1 MSSPA
6 SPRGFTLIETVVA
19 TSLLVTALAGLAQLF
34 MLSAQLTRQAS
45 ASGVALLAAQEKLES
60 LRGLA
65 FSYDEGG
72 APITAPNLE
81 PSASS
86 SLDADREPHVEWL
99 DASGQ
104 PHTDAR
110 TAVFVRRWRI
120 STVGDSPPESI
131 AIEVCV
137 FRAPAARVDHR
148 AADACLSI
156 LRTRQP

>member
-19 TSLLVTALAGLAQLF
+19 TGLLITALAGLAQLF

-45 ASGVALLAAQEKLES
+45 ASGVALAAAQEKIES

-65 FSYDEGG
+65 FSYDDTG
-72 APITAPNLE
+72 APITAPDLS
-81 PSASS
+81 PSPAS
-86 SLDADREPHVEWL
+86 SLDANVDSHVEWL
-99 DASGQ
+99 DAAGQ
-104 PHTDAR
+104 PRA
-110 TAVFVRRWRI
+110 TAIAAAFVRRWRV
-120 STVGDSPPESI
+120 SPAGDSPPESI

-137 FRAPAARVDHR
+137 FKAPAVRVDHR

-156 LRTRQP
+156 VRTRQP